1 MFNINLNQPTYD
13 PVAVQP
19 MRDELIAAGFTEILS
34 PADMDAFINRKD
46 DKTVLVMINSVC
58 GCAAGSA
65 RPGLTLALQNMIIP
79 DELYTTFAGQD
90 KAAVAALREKYL
102 TGIAPSSPFI
112 VLFKNGEIIFK
123 MQRFDIEGKTAEMV
137 AGELTEAFNKLC
149 TRQGPSIPPED
160 YAKLVHAIA
169 CGSKIPLAKN

>member
-13 PVAVQP
+13 PAAVQP
-19 MRDELIAAGFTEILS
+19 MRDELIAAGFREMLS
-34 PADMDAFINRKD
+34 PADVDAFINRRD

-65 RPGLTLALQNMIIP
+65 RPGVTLALQNKIIP

-90 KAAVAALREKYL
+90 KAAVATLREKYL
-102 TGIAPSSPFI
+102 IGTAPSSPFI
-112 VLFKNGEIIFK
+112 VLFKNGEIIFM
-123 MQRFDIEGKTAEMV
+123 MQRFNIEGKTAEMV
-137 AGELTEAFNKLC
+137 AGELTEAFNNLC
-149 TRQGPSIPPED
+149 TKQGPSIPPED
-160 YAKLVHAIA
+160 YANLVHAIS